1 MPIEETKKSN
11 PLKEQT
17 DEEVLVLNLLNKM
30 KIAGSE
36 TSQKKRFGGIFEII
50 VNYNFKKQKA

>member
-36 TSQKKRFGGIFEII
+36 LSQKKKVWWNI
-50 VNYNFKKQKA
+50 

>member
-1 MPIEETKKSN
+1 MPNEETKKSN

-36 TSQKKRFGGIFEII
+36 LSQKKKVWWNI
-50 VNYNFKKQKA
+50 